1 MAVEGRIVLKTINEH
16 NLTAKKILAHLNNGP
31 LRLRDVWKLAVQ
43 DSSGVNKS
51 IKVFYWLRNNGY
63 IRKTGCKHVDPYE
76 ITEKGRALLAC
87 I

>member
-1 MAVEGRIVLKTINEH
+1 MAIEGRIVLKTVNEH
-16 NLTAKKILAHLNNGP
+16 NFTVKKILTHLIDRP
-31 LRLRDVWKLAVQ
+31 LRLRDVWKLAIQ

-51 IKVFYWLRNNGY
+51 IKVFYWLRDKGY
-63 IRKTGCKHVDPYE
+63 IRKTGCKHFDPYE